1 MLRTE
6 SGAIR
11 EWVEHLGI
19 GIGAFFERAVGL
31 LQRLDWAR
39 EEMVFPVFGRLR
51 AERVFRQFHVS
62 AWDAGLIQKI
72 QTERTVCSSPAGQAV
87 STAGLGVQDG

>member
-62 AWDAGLIQKI
+62 AWDAGLIQKSRRNAPFALL
-72 QTERTVCSSPAGQAV
+72 QPARQSPQ
-87 STAGLGVQDG
+87 